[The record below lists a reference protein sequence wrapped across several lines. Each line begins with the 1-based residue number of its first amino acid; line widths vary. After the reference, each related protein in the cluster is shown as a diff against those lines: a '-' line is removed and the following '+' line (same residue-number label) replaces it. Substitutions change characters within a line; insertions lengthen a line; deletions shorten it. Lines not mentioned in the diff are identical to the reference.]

1 MAISKN
7 VTKQTLTL
15 NADNGLDA
23 LGKTKIKAY
32 NFSGIRPE
40 ADADAL
46 LQTANAIGE
55 LMNSEVVSVVVTEK
69 AEIIKE

>member
-1 MAISKN
+1 MAINKN

-15 NADNGLDA
+15 NADNGIDA
-23 LGKTKIKAY
+23 LGKAKVKAY
-32 NFSGIRPE
+32 NFTGIRPE
-40 ADADAL
+40 ATADVL

-69 AEIIKE
+69 AEIIEE